1 MFKCHSE
8 NILRLDNYVRNK
20 RCFSLED
27 VVDQKAEGDYVS
39 LDNVWHSPSPPGPTE
54 TLIMDTM
61 LQVMIP
67 M

>member
-1 MFKCHSE
+1 MSE
-8 NILRLDNYVRNK
+8 TRGV
-20 RCFSLED
+20 FSLED

-54 TLIMDTM
+54 TPNNGYYVAGND
-61 LQVMIP
+61 P